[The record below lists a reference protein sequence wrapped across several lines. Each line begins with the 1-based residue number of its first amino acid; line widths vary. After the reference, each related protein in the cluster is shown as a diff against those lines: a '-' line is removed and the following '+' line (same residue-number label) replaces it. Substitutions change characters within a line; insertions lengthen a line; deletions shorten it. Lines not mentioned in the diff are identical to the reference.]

1 MALIVPS
8 EKSLGQVD
16 GAAEKYIHPYLCESR
31 KHSKNLN
38 RIIINSTTRHEGIYK
53 LFLTFFT
60 CLKLALTRSFTTLA
74 SNACRG
80 SSSISLLI
88 LAAFCKYFFAQLI
101 VFATPIGAFPE
112 IFQIFIQIIIYS
124 IEKILDTHDRK
135 RRKLR
140 RECNPALHRDDTNPR
155 CDISLLGIPLSHCCC
170 WDRYLDLLWS
180 VEKGAGSKDMK
191 KLELDQN
198 TFEIVQI

>member
-112 IFQIFIQIIIYS
+112 IFQIFIQIIIICIQS
-124 IEKILDTHDRK
+124 RKSWILTTEKEENFVVSVTQHYIVTIQIPVVIFRYWAFRYHTAVAGIDIWIFYGRSK
-135 RRKLR
+135 REQVLR
-140 RECNPALHRDDTNPR
+140 IWKNWN
-155 CDISLLGIPLSHCCC
+155 
-170 WDRYLDLLWS
+170 
-180 VEKGAGSKDMK
+180 
-191 KLELDQN
+191 
-198 TFEIVQI
+198 